1 MSKRE
6 IESITFSMMLILSFL
21 RKHEIFTHTHKKK
34 KIYIYIYMY
43 LYIYLCIYVS

>member
-34 KIYIYIYMY
+34 YIYIYMY
-43 LYIYLCIYVS
+43 VYIYLCIYVS